1 MKKLSF
7 TLLLIV
13 MTMFSVNAEAIG
25 YTALWKQYQAARK
38 NDLPKEMVQVLD
50 QIIAKAEPANDYGQ
64 WLKAQLLRIEA
75 RSTVAPD
82 SLQTDMDRLQAKR
95 NASRNI
101 PMNAI
106 LDCVFYRYY
115 SLNPVGQSAAT
126 YAKRA
131 LEHPDVLA
139 NTLTSGYEPALITE
153 NESRIFNNDLLHVV
167 GITVE
172 NTRLLHDFYVK
183 QGNRPAACI
192 TALMVLRQQGRPE
205 EKIKKSAYVQ
215 KLDSLIKEYGD
226 LLECGELAIE
236 RYYCMEEASDC
247 CQKERYDFVNYALA
261 KWGEWPRTNILRNAL
276 AQLTLPSFDIKL
288 PDMVLPERKFTI
300 KVENLVNLHQLDLTI
315 TRVNVS
321 GDTRLDPQSATDLK
335 ALRKLADGTP
345 AFHITR
351 NYYGHPAYEVV
362 SDTIDAAGLKPGMYL
377 VEATGDANMMRQNAV
392 LLHVSDVFLMH
403 QPLPENNHRFVVVS
417 ASSGQ
422 PLQKADINIA
432 YNNKGIGK
440 LTTNSDGEA
449 NWKDAKKDYWW
460 GKTVFP
466 FTASDRFSLVLN
478 PYNNFS
484 YYDYDRN
491 SIETNLFTDRSI
503 YRPGQTVH
511 VAAIVSQHSDHIVNK
526 AVGGKEIT
534 IELRDANW
542 QSVKKQTVTT
552 DEYGTAHTEFVL
564 PQSGLTGTY
573 SIQTAN
579 ATCYFRVEEYKR
591 PTFEVKFDK
600 LTEAYKA
607 GDTVTV
613 KGHARTFA
621 GMPVMGAQVKYT
633 IKRGRMWWRWWG
645 SSNNTTL
652 IATDSCVTDDKGDFT
667 VRVPLILENG
677 DEARLSPYSI
687 FSFSVDADVTNP
699 SGETQQGSTSVPV
712 GRKETLFTVDL
723 PNRIRKDDLKNITF
737 NLINTAGEK
746 VSRKVVYH
754 VEGIDHS
761 FSAMTNETANLPS
774 PLTSLKSGK
783 YKLMANCGAD
793 TLSQEFVVFDLAD
806 KHPATETK
814 EWFWTS
820 ANEFSRDGDPV
831 YVQVGSSD
839 KDVRVFYTFISG
851 KNIVEKGSFN
861 MSNFV
866 KTYKLNYKKEYG
878 DQLELNFAWVK
889 DGVCH
894 TLRHQIV
901 KPLPEKKLELK
912 WITFRDKVKPG
923 DKETWTLN
931 ISRPEKGKDIF
942 YDEEHRSDVASGLQ
956 LMAVLYDKS
965 LDILQPHKWNLNL
978 SLNRSNESSHWTA
991 TKIGNMDIFG
1001 EQSYKSLAEKD
1012 LKFSHID
1019 EDLLG
1024 FRSFLEGR
1032 IMGVYMESR
1041 TAGAPMRMA
1050 KHESRAVLSAAA
1062 DSSELDE
1069 VVTLDSNAA
1078 PMAAEA
1084 QPEENPQENPRSQS
1098 APSLRENFNETA
1110 FFYPTLLAN
1119 DKGDVKI
1126 SFRLPESV
1134 TTWRFMGLAHDKNMN
1149 NGLLESET
1157 VAQKEVMVQ
1166 PNLPRFIREGDAAR
1180 LSATITN
1187 TTDKATKGEARLEI
1201 VDPATD
1207 KIVFQQ
1213 SRKFNLGTKDEPA
1226 ALVTFD
1232 VPSLQPNLY
1241 VARVVADTKTASDGE
1256 QHYLPV
1262 LTNREY
1268 VTNTVAF
1275 TQTGAGTKTI
1285 DLKKLAQGK
1294 ADFTVEYTNNPAW
1307 LMVQTLS
1314 NVGKTYDKD
1323 AISLVTALYAN
1334 RLGQWIIQSDPNIGK
1349 TISLWEQNQEKNL
1362 SSPLSQNS
1370 ELKNLQLN
1378 DTPWMQ
1384 EANSET
1390 DQMRSLSEFFNK
1402 NTMNFRLKDN
1412 LSKLTK
1418 LQNADGSFS
1427 WWPGM
1432 EGSPYMTVSVAVT
1445 LARLQNLTGDNSV
1458 QQLSDKAYGYLQQW
1472 MSKEVTELKKAAKKG
1487 IKDLQPSETACNF
1500 LYLSAITNR
1509 KPTADINYLVDL
1521 LAKQPTA
1528 LTIYGK
1534 SMGAIILDH
1543 YSHKQEAQTYLKSV
1557 DQYTVYKEEMGRYFD
1572 TPKAQYTWRDYKI
1585 PSQVAAIEAF
1595 QRLNYKTAQLVPDMQ
1610 RWLLQEKRTQLWDT
1624 PLNTAD
1630 AVYAFLYNNKVEKL
1644 TTKTPSVLRID
1655 GQTVTT
1661 DAPTAGL
1668 GYVKQRFN
1676 NIEPQTFTAEKTS
1689 DGTSWGAVYTQFWQ
1703 KSSDV
1708 KSAANGMT
1716 VKRELLS
1723 SDGNPV
1729 KGQLK
1734 VGDKVKVRI
1743 TITADRDYDFVQV
1756 QDKRA
1761 ACMEPVSQ
1769 RSSYNWG
1776 YYLAPKDNVTN
1787 YYFDRMGKGTHVV
1800 ETEYYID
1807 RAGTY
1812 QSGTCTA
1819 QCAYSPAFGARAEAL
1834 TISVK

>member
-95 NASRNI
+95 QASRNI

-106 LDCVFYRYY
+106 LDCVFYRYH
-115 SLNPVGQSAAT
+115 SLNPANQSAAI

-172 NTRLLHDFYVK
+172 NIQFIHDFYVK

-192 TALMVLRQQGRPE
+192 TALMTLRQQGKPE

-226 LLECGELAIE
+226 LRECGELAIE
-236 RYYCMEEASDC
+236 RYNCMEEASDC
-247 CQKERYDFVNYALA
+247 SQKERYDFVNYALA

-335 ALRKLADGTP
+335 ALQKLADGTP

-351 NYYGHPAYEVV
+351 NYYGHPVYEVV

-460 GKTVFP
+460 RKTVFP
-466 FTASDRFSLVLN
+466 FTASDRFSLVLT

-511 VAAIVSQHSDHIVNK
+511 VAAIVSLHSDHIVNK
-526 AVGGKEIT
+526 AVGAKEIT

-564 PQSGLTGTY
+564 PQSGLTGNY

-591 PTFEVKFDK
+591 PTFEVKLDK

-621 GMPVMGAQVKYT
+621 GMPVMGALVKYT

-645 SSNNTTL
+645 NSNNTTL

-667 VRVPLILENG
+667 VSVPLVLENE
-677 DEARLSPYSI
+677 DDAKVSPYSI
-687 FSFSVDADVTNP
+687 FSFNVTADVTSP
-699 SGETQQGSTSVPV
+699 SGETQQGITAVPV
-712 GRKETLFTVDL
+712 GRKETLFTVEL
-723 PNRIRKDDLKNITF
+723 HNRVRKDDLKNITF
-737 NLINTAGEK
+737 NLVNMAGEK

-793 TLSQEFVVFDLAD
+793 TISQEFVVFDLAD

-820 ANEFSRDGDPV
+820 TNEFPRNGTPV

-839 KDVRVFYTFISG
+839 KDVHVFYTFISG
-851 KNIVEKGSFN
+851 KNVVEKGSFN

-912 WITFRDKVKPG
+912 WTTFRDKVKPG
-923 DKETWTLN
+923 DEETWTLN

-965 LDILQPHKWNLNL
+965 LDIIQPHKWNLNL
-978 SLNRSNESSHWTA
+978 SLNRSNEGSQWSA

-1001 EQSYKSLAEKD
+1001 EQSYKSLAEKV
-1012 LKFSHID
+1012 LEFSHID
-1019 EDLLG
+1019 FGLLD
-1024 FRSFLEGR
+1024 FPSFLWNNQ
-1032 IMGVYMESR
+1032 VDYCYDSATSR
-1041 TAGAPMRMA
+1041 PMKMA
-1050 KHESRAVLSAAA
+1050 KLESRAFGNFSTDAKLS
-1062 DSSELDE
+1062 ET
-1069 VVTLDSNAA
+1069 VVVGSNAA
-1078 PMAAEA
+1078 PTTADT
-1084 QPEENPQENPRSQS
+1084 QPEENPEEPPTRQS
-1098 APSLRENFNETA
+1098 VPSLRENFNETA

-1119 DKGDVKI
+1119 DKGDVKL

-1149 NGLLESET
+1149 NGLLEGET
-1157 VAQKEVMVQ
+1157 VAQKELMVQ
-1166 PNLPRFIREGDAAR
+1166 PNLPRFIREGDAAQ

-1187 TTDKATKGEARLEI
+1187 TTDKPTKGEARLEI

-1207 KIVFQQ
+1207 KVVYQQ
-1213 SRKFNLGTKDEPA
+1213 SRKFNLATKDEPA
-1226 ALVTFD
+1226 AVVTFNI
-1232 VPSLQPNLY
+1232 PSLQPNLY
-1241 VARVVADTKTASDGE
+1241 VARVIADTKTASDGE

-1275 TQTGAGTKTI
+1275 TQTGAGTKTV
-1285 DLKKLAQGK
+1285 DLKTLADGK

-1307 LMVQTLS
+1307 LMVQTLN
-1314 NVGKTYDKD
+1314 NVSRTDDKD
-1323 AISLVTALYAN
+1323 AISLVTAYYAN
-1334 RLGQWIIQSDPNIGK
+1334 RLGQWIMQSNPNIEK
-1349 TISLWEQNQEKNL
+1349 TVSLWEQNQEKNL
-1362 SSPLSQNS
+1362 TSPLSQNA

-1384 EANSET
+1384 EAGSENS
-1390 DQMRSLSEFFNK
+1390 QMRSLSEFFNK
-1402 NTMNFRLKDN
+1402 NTISYRMSDYMG
-1412 LSKLTK
+1412 KLTK

-1432 EGSPYMTVSVAVT
+1432 QGSPYMTVTVAVT
-1445 LARLQNLTGDNSV
+1445 LARLQDMTGDNSGKA
-1458 QQLSDKAYGYLQQW
+1458 LRSKAYNYLQRQ
-1472 MSKEVTELKKAAKKG
+1472 MAKEVEELKKAAKKG
-1487 IKDLQPSETACNF
+1487 IKDLRPSEAACNF
-1500 LYLSAITNR
+1500 LYLSAITNQT
-1509 KPTADINYLVDL
+1509 PTADINYLVDL

-1543 YSHKQEAQTYLKSV
+1543 YAHKQEAQTYLKSV
-1557 DQYTVYKEEMGRYFD
+1557 DQYTVYKEDMGRYFD

-1595 QRLNYKTAQLVPDMQ
+1595 QRLNYKRAQLVPDMQ

-1624 PLNTAD
+1624 PINTAD
-1630 AVYAFLYNNKVEKL
+1630 AVYAFLYNNKVESL
-1644 TTKTPSVLRID
+1644 TTKTPSTLTID
-1655 GQTVTT
+1655 GQPVTT
-1661 DAPTAGL
+1661 DTPTAGL
-1668 GYVKQRFN
+1668 GYVKQRLN
-1676 NIEPQTFTAEKTS
+1676 GIEPRTFTAEKTS
-1689 DGTSWGAVYTQFWQ
+1689 DGTSWGALYAQFWQ

-1708 KSAANGMT
+1708 KASANGMT
-1716 VKRELLS
+1716 VKRELLT
-1723 SDGNPV
+1723 SDGNPLS
-1729 KGQLK
+1729 GELK
-1734 VGDKVKVRI
+1734 VGDKVRVRI
-1743 TITADRDYDFVQV
+1743 TIVADRDYDFVQV

-1769 RSSYNWG
+1769 LSGYNWG

-1787 YYFDRMGKGTHVV
+1787 YYFDHMGKGSHVV

-1812 QSGTCTA
+1812 QSGSCTA
-1819 QCAYSPAFGARAEAL
+1819 QCAYSPAFSARAEAL
-1834 TISVK
+1834 TLYVK

>member
-115 SLNPVGQSAAT
+115 SLNPVGQAAAT

-321 GDTRLDPQSATDLK
+321 GDTHLDPQSATDLK

-351 NYYGHPAYEVV
+351 NYYGHPVYEVV

-503 YRPGQTVH
+503 FRPGQTVH

-591 PTFEVKFDK
+591 PTFEVNFDK

-878 DQLELNFAWVK
+878 DRLELNFAWVK

-923 DKETWTLN
+923 DEETWTLN

-978 SLNRSNESSHWTA
+978 SLNRSNESSHWMA

-1032 IMGVYMESR
+1032 IMGVYVESR

-1050 KHESRAVLSAAA
+1050 KHASRAVLSAAA

-1069 VVTLDSNAA
+1069 VVTLDSNSA

-1084 QPEENPQENPRSQS
+1084 KPEENPQENPRSQS

-1226 ALVTFD
+1226 AQVTFD

-1445 LARLQNLTGDNSV
+1445 LARLQNLTGDNSG

-1676 NIEPQTFTAEKTS
+1676 NIEPRTFTAEKTS